1 MIQKVNRN
9 ENYNFIINQFFRIMR
24 KKNLMVAMLLGTFML
39 GACVDND
46 ESASVEAVRTAKAE
60 QLKSV
65 AAMNNAEAE
74 AKKLL
79 AEAEAALTNAE
90 AEAKKIENDR
100 EKAQLAIDMAGQE
113 QKLEAALLD
122 AQAALAQAKTDLAD
136 ALKSA
141 DEATRTRIEG
151 LATNYYNAVT
161 TLNGL
166 KRTLFTTKSSLI
178 ALENG
183 VTTAEATLANDIA
196 AQELIISKNT
206 GMIETYKKSSTPAEL
221 AKALEISNANLA
233 SLGAKQT
240 TAGLEKSYA
249 DAAQTTALTAYNTS
263 NYKTKATTYSAYIDF
278 GTPVS
283 QDAKFTYTDGREG
296 KQTYQKYPYATV
308 DAVSFEIEV
317 TKKEAAAKTL
327 ETPLKTAQDA
337 YALSKKATDDA
348 AKAWKEAAEADKA
361 AKEAAYNSAK
371 STSDNDLAAVEAA
384 QAALDAANKIAK
396 QWREDYA
403 YLTDTGV
410 AAQNKLVDGLNAANK
425 AACDALIA
433 QVIVNDDYSKENAK
447 NTALNNMST
456 ATDVSQLIA
465 DCEKAIADA
474 NIKIDELKATRAD
487 KDALVAEKKA
497 EIAALESQ
505 IQAGEANAKSAKTAL
520 DAAMAE

>member
-1 MIQKVNRN
+1 
-9 ENYNFIINQFFRIMR
+9 
-24 KKNLMVAMLLGTFML
+24 MVAMLLGTFLL

-46 ESASVEAVRTAKAE
+46 ESASVEAVRAAKAE

-122 AQAALAQAKTDLAD
+122 AQAALAQAKTDLAE
-136 ALKSA
+136 ALKTA

-151 LATNYYNAVT
+151 LATDYYNAVT

-166 KRTLFTTKSSLI
+166 KRSLFSTKSSLI

-183 VTTAEATLANDIA
+183 VTSAEATLAKDIA
-196 AQELIISKNT
+196 AQELLISKNT
-206 GMIETYKKSSTPAEL
+206 SMVETYKKSSTPAEL
-221 AKALEISNANLA
+221 AKALEASNAELA
-233 SLGAKQT
+233 SLDAKQT
-240 TAGLEKSYA
+240 TAGLEKNYA
-249 DAAQTTALTAYNTS
+249 DAAQTNALTAYNTS
-263 NYKTKATTYSAYIDF
+263 NYKTKATTTYSAYIDF

-283 QDAKFTYTDGREG
+283 QDNKFTYTDGREG
-296 KQTYQKYPYATV
+296 KQTYQKYPYATIE
-308 DAVSFEIEV
+308 AVSFEIEV
-317 TKKEAAAKTL
+317 AKKEAAAKAL
-327 ETPLKTAQDA
+327 EAPLKAAQDA

-348 AKAWKEAAEADKA
+348 AKAWQEADDADKA

-384 QAALDAANKIAK
+384 QTALDAAKKVAK
-396 QWREDYA
+396 QWRDDYT
-403 YLTDTGV
+403 YLTSTGV
-410 AAQNKLVDGLNAANK
+410 AAQNKLVDALNAANK

-433 QVIVNDDYSKENAK
+433 QAIASDDYSKENTK

-465 DCEKAIADA
+465 DCEKAIANA

-487 KDALVAEKKA
+487 KDALVAEKKS

-505 IQAGEANAKSAKTAL
+505 IQAGEANVKSAKSAL

>member
-1 MIQKVNRN
+1 
-9 ENYNFIINQFFRIMR
+9 
-24 KKNLMVAMLLGTFML
+24 MLLGTFML

-113 QKLEAALLD
+113 QKLEEALLD
-122 AQAALAQAKTDLAD
+122 AQAALAQAKTDLAN
-136 ALKSA
+136 ALKTA

-161 TLNGL
+161 ALNTL
-166 KRTLFTTKSSLI
+166 KRLLFSTKSSVI
-178 ALENG
+178 TLEND
-183 VTTAEATLANDIA
+183 VTTAEAALAKDIA

-206 GMIETYKKSSTPAEL
+206 AMVETYKKSATPIEL
-221 AKALEISNANLA
+221 AKALEASNAELA
-233 SLGAKQT
+233 SLSAKQT
-240 TAGLEKSYA
+240 TARLDKSYA
-249 DAAQTTALTAYNTS
+249 DAAQANALTAYNTS
-263 NYKTKATTYSAYIDF
+263 NYKTKATTTYGAYIDF

-283 QDAKFTYTDGREG
+283 QDNKFTYTDGREG

-308 DAVSFEIEV
+308 NTVSFEIEV
-317 TKKEAAAKTL
+317 TKKEAASKAL
-327 ETPLKTAQDA
+327 EAPLKTAQDA
-337 YALSKKATDDA
+337 YVLSKKATDDA
-348 AKAWKEAAEADKA
+348 AKAWREAAEADKA

-371 STSDNDLAAVEAA
+371 STSDNDLATVEAA
-384 QAALDAANKIAK
+384 QAALDAANKVAK
-396 QWREDYA
+396 QWREDYT
-403 YLTDTGV
+403 YLTSTGV
-410 AAQNKLVDGLNAANK
+410 VAQNKLVDALNAANK

-433 QVIVNDDYSKENAK
+433 QTIVNDDYSKESAK

-474 NIKIDELKATRAD
+474 TIKIDKLKATRAD
-487 KDALVAEKKA
+487 KDALVAEKKE

-505 IQAGEANAKSAKTAL
+505 IQAGEANVKSAKSAL